1 VSLISA
7 LADDR
12 YKRLAALA
20 TDRLYTA
27 PRRFFASSLTDVGA
41 QGWSYRWDESGY
53 PGIPAELGGGSS
65 AVFASLTN
73 SFPWSRHILPCWSAF
88 HPWDQLHR
96 CAEVPSFEL
105 HHLYVS
111 SLPRPRQGRAEHQ
124 IKLCHLLRPKRR
136 SNRQCH
142 TRRRQYRPPR
152 LAQLAVLWLGRHPL
166 HGIWEPHCRF
176 GCLQG

>member
-1 VSLISA
+1 MSLISA

-27 PRRFFASSLTDVGA
+27 PRRFFASSLTDVGT

-65 AVFASLTN
+65 AECVSLMN
-73 SFPWSRHILPCWSAF
+73 SFPWSRRILPCWSAS

-96 CAEVPSFEL
+96 CAEVPSFKL

-111 SLPRPRQGRAEHQ
+111 SLPRQRQGRAEYQ
-124 IKLCHLLRPKRR
+124 IQLRRLLRPKRR
-136 SNRQCH
+136 TNRQCH
-142 TRRRQYRPPR
+142 FGRRQYHPARF
-152 LAQLAVLWLGRHPL
+152 AQLAVLWLGRYPSHE
-166 HGIWEPHCRF
+166 IWEPHCRF
-176 GCLQG
+176 RCLQG